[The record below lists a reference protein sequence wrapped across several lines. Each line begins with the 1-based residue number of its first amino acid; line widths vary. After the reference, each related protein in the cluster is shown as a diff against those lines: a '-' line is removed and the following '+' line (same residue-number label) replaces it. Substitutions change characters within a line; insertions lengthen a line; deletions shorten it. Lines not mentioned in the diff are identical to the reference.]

1 MFGENGVLIGS
12 VSHFYRLRLWVPF
25 IPSEIFE
32 NDRNFSNIESLSQV
46 KPNMGHSEGASG
58 LTSLIK
64 AVLALENKMIPP
76 NIKFKTPNPN
86 SITIPSRN

>member
-1 MFGENGVLIGS
+1 MKISKNE
-12 VSHFYRLRLWVPF
+12 RQ
-25 IPSEIFE
+25 IP
-32 NDRNFSNIESLSQV
+32 NIQSLLQV

-76 NIKFKTPNPN
+76 NIKFKTPNPK
-86 SITIPSRN
+86 SIIILSSNYISRTNLDL